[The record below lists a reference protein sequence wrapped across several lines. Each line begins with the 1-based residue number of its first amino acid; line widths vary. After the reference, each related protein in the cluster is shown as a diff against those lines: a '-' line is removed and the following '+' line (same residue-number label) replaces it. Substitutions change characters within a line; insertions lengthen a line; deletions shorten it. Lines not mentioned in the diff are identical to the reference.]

1 MQIVSLDTSL
11 NSTAAVVYSSNK
23 YTFLSF
29 RKELDKDNIW
39 NQSMSFIK
47 MYDVQYQKSD
57 TFAESEILKL
67 EDYVML
73 SSKVY
78 ETVSKFLN
86 PSEETLV
93 MMEGYSQS
101 SKAGRDHD
109 LVAYGTLI
117 RLKFYSNLKN
127 LIILPPMSLKKY
139 SAQLIYQADKKGAF
153 RNAEGKAGGSFDKFD
168 MMQCLIDIENDDL
181 FTKWCQNNWNDI
193 KERSGLP
200 KPSDDMCDA
209 MLLNLVGKKFFY
221 HKLQSAA
228 VTIV

>member
-11 NSTAAVVYSSNK
+11 NSTAAVVYSKDK

-29 RKELDKDNIW
+29 RKELDINNIW
-39 NQSMSFIK
+39 NQSMSFIN
-47 MYDVQYQKSD
+47 MYDVQYQKSE

-78 ETVSKFLN
+78 DTVFKLIN
-86 PSEETLV
+86 VNEPVLV

-101 SKAGRDHD
+101 SKSGRDHD

-117 RLKFYSNLKN
+117 RLKFYSNFKN
-127 LIILPPMSLKKY
+127 LVILPPMSLKKY

-168 MMQCLIDIENDDL
+168 MLKCLMDINNNDL
-181 FTKWCQNNWNDI
+181 FTKWCLDNWSDI
-193 KERSGLP
+193 KDRSGLP
-200 KPSDDMCDA
+200 KPSDDVTDA

-221 HKLQSAA
+221 HKL
-228 VTIV
+228 IV

>member
-11 NSTAAVVYSSNK
+11 NSTAAVVYSKDK

-29 RKELDKDNIW
+29 RKELDINNIW
-39 NQSMSFIK
+39 NQSMSFIN
-47 MYDVQYQKSD
+47 MYDVQYQKSE

-78 ETVSKFLN
+78 DIVKGLLN
-86 PSEETLV
+86 PEEKTLV

-101 SKAGRDHD
+101 SKSGRDHD

-139 SAQLIYQADKKGAF
+139 SAQLTYPQSAIGKNPVY
-153 RNAEGKAGGSFDKFD
+153 RNDDGLAGGKFTKFE
-168 MMQCLIDIENDDL
+168 MMKALIDYNNNDL
-181 FTKWCQNNWNDI
+181 LTKWCFNNWKDI
-193 KERSGLP
+193 KDRSNVPTPANDLV
-200 KPSDDMCDA
+200 DA
-209 MLLNLVGKKFFY
+209 MWLNLVGQKIFY
-221 HKLQSAA
+221 KNVIHL
-228 VTIV
+228 